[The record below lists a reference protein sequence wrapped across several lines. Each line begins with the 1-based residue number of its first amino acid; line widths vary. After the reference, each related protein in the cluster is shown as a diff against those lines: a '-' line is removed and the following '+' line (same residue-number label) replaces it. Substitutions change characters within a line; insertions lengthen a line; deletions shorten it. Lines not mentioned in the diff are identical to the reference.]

1 MVRGL
6 SSSEGVERVE
16 RSRNHKPENRPNEL
30 SPQRVGRFLAVA
42 SSWCA
47 ECWWL
52 GEQWGQGSLTLA
64 VISYFCQHHSGSICV
79 GGY

>member
-1 MVRGL
+1 MLCGL
-6 SSSEGVERVE
+6 SSSERVERVE
-16 RSRNHKPENRPNEL
+16 RPKSTDSASEL